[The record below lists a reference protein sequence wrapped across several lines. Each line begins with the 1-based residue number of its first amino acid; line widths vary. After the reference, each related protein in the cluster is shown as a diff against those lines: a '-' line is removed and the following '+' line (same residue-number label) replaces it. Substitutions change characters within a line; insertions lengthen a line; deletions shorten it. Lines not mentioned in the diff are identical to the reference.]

1 MFFQL
6 RPAEHAT
13 PPYFFGR
20 AGHGMAIAVDGASGD
35 EDWFIAEAN
44 SACCSMPSIPRGE
57 FVAALIADLSPQP
70 LEMAR
75 IVEANLHGGSGQMAR
90 A

>member
-1 MFFQL
+1 MFFTP

-13 PPYFFGR
+13 PYLFGC
-20 AGHGMAIAVDGASGD
+20 AGHGEAVAVDGASGD

-44 SACCSMPSIPRGE
+44 SARGSMPSIPRGE
-57 FVAALIADLSPQP
+57 FVAAVIADLSPQP
-70 LEMAR
+70 LQMAR
-75 IVEANLHGGSGQMAR
+75 IVEANLYGGSGQMAR